1 MNSAHVL
8 SILHP
13 DETKCAWVKS
23 AASSELMMIQL
34 LAGHNQRFPL
44 FPWYTSIWKTS
55 EILLFGIILSCF
67 GFSLRNINL
76 QQVESRY
83 SILQHPIPFF
93 HMCTGVNSKQRC
105 FPHFNNGWTKSELS
119 STAEQTTQCR
129 KWREAGVSETY
140 HFTMLWDMYHVIA
153 RV

>member
-105 FPHFNNGWTKSELS
+105 FPHFNNG
-119 STAEQTTQCR
+119 
-129 KWREAGVSETY
+129 
-140 HFTMLWDMYHVIA
+140 
-153 RV
+153 